1 MAFGRFGVQL
11 LERKPRL
18 SRKNLKMGFFCF
30 AVFYGSKQLR
40 VFSYDYKKEGDRQR
54 AKALALAMR
63 ENAAACGY
71 IYTIEDFGLSGVGVT
86 VKE

>member
-1 MAFGRFGVQL
+1 
-11 LERKPRL
+11 
-18 SRKNLKMGFFCF
+18 MGFFCF

-40 VFSYDYKKEGDRQR
+40 VFSYDTAKAGDKER

-63 ENAAACGY
+63 EKGAACGY
-71 IYTIEDFGLSGVGVT
+71 SYTVEDFCLSGVGVT